1 MPICTLSRPSPN
13 FLFLSTRLCSWS
25 LEVLH
30 KSSAFVFVFQR
41 FQLPRPLVY
50 AGILLQATKGS
61 QSEGKSSTRSTSR
74 NLSRHARRRRTTSNM
89 KAVTIAAAGAAV
101 ITTVSAASHVKHM
114 HAKLHANVARDTWV
128 DWNATAASTS
138 ATPVDG
144 ESKTTTSSKAPVK
157 AATTTASSSTSFLWE
172 DWTSTSLAVDPAKT
186 SSTSSSTTFETWA
199 DWTSSSSIPVDP
211 ATTSTTETW
220 GDWSTSV
227 PVDPASTSTE
237 EHTWGDWTSSSIP
250 VDPATTGTETWSDW
264 SSVEETT
271 TVTLASTIT
280 ETKYVEPVAATSD
293 SSSWSDWTS
302 STTSASVAAA
312 SVATSSSWSAAA
324 ASVAADSCA
333 ISIITSYGLPT
344 WYPTPVL
351 AVNTTSSTSSSASW
365 ADWTS
370 STSSTPAAAATTTST
385 SSYASWA
392 DWTSSDPA
400 DGAATTTS
408 TSSYTWGDWISAST
422 DIPSSETAP
431 GWAPTPATASV
442 SGGSSYASS
451 GSSSKPS
458 GGSSSGSSGISSNGD
473 SWGMTYSPYTAQG
486 GCKDA
491 GTIAADMAVIAQ
503 KGFSSVRVYS
513 TDCSTLE
520 NIGGSARDNGLK
532 LILGVW
538 ISSTGISG
546 AQGQVS
552 DIVAWAQWDL
562 VELIVVGNEAV
573 FNGYCSASELAGFIS
588 SSASAFKGAGYTG
601 AVTTTEPLSV
611 WQDTSS
617 ASAFCS
623 VVDVIGANLYAFFN
637 ADVTAD
643 KAGSFIQSEID
654 ILDSVCSGKAVYV
667 LESGWPHAGNCNGL
681 ACPSPENQATALKGI
696 QATAGAQVV
705 FLSYEDEPWKEP
717 GQFGVEQYWGCVS
730 VF

>member
-1 MPICTLSRPSPN
+1 
-13 FLFLSTRLCSWS
+13 
-25 LEVLH
+25 
-30 KSSAFVFVFQR
+30 
-41 FQLPRPLVY
+41 
-50 AGILLQATKGS
+50 
-61 QSEGKSSTRSTSR
+61 
-74 NLSRHARRRRTTSNM
+74 M

-101 ITTVSAASHVKHM
+101 VTTVSAASHVKHM
-114 HAKLHANVARDTWV
+114 HAKLHANVARDNWV
-128 DWNATAASTS
+128 DWNATASTS

-144 ESKTTTSSKAPVK
+144 ETKTTTTKTPVK

-186 SSTSSSTTFETWA
+186 SSTTSSTTFTETWG
-199 DWTSSSSIPVDP
+199 DWTTTTSSLPVDP
-211 ATTSTTETW
+211 ATTSTETW
-220 GDWSTSV
+220 GDWSASSV
-227 PVDPASTSTE
+227 VDPASTASTD
-237 EHTWGDWTSSSIP
+237 EHTWGDWTTSDP
-250 VDPATTGTETWSDW
+250 VDPTSTVTETWSDW
-264 SSVEETT
+264 STSAPLDPATTSTETWADWSSVDETT
-271 TVTLASTIT
+271 TITLASTIT
-280 ETKYVEPVAATSD
+280 ETKYVEPVSAISTSSSTWADWTSTSSVAVAAVSTSTSS
-293 SSSWSDWTS
+293 SSSWFGP
-302 STTSASVAAA
+302 SAVE
-312 SVATSSSWSAAA
+312 
-324 ASVAADSCA
+324 ADSCA

-351 AVNTTSSTSSSASW
+351 AVNTTTSTTSSTTSSATW
-365 ADWTS
+365 ADWTTT
-370 STSSTPAAAATTTST
+370 TSSTPAAAAVTSSST
-385 SSYASWA
+385 SSYI
-392 DWTSSDPA
+392 
-400 DGAATTTS
+400 
-408 TSSYTWGDWISAST
+408 WGDWISTAT
-422 DIPSSETAP
+422 GSETAP
-431 GWAPTPATASV
+431 GSAPTAETAYVSV
-442 SGGSSYASS
+442 SGGGSPASS
-451 GSSSKPS
+451 GSASKPS
-458 GGSSSGSSGISSNGD
+458 GGSNSGSSGSSGISANGD

-491 GTIAADMAVIAQ
+491 GTIAADMTVIAQ
-503 KGFSSVRVYS
+503 KGFTSVRVYS

-538 ISSTGISG
+538 ISATGISG
-546 AQGQVS
+546 AQGQVH

-573 FNGYCSASELAGFIS
+573 FNGYCSASDLAHFIS
-588 SSASAFKGAGYTG
+588 SSAAAFKAAGYTG

-623 VVDVIGANLYAFFN
+623 VVDVVGANLYAFFN

-654 ILDSVCSGKAVYV
+654 ILDSICSGKAVYV

-717 GQFGVEQYWGCVS
+717 GQFGVEQYWGCVN

>member
-1 MPICTLSRPSPN
+1 
-13 FLFLSTRLCSWS
+13 
-25 LEVLH
+25 
-30 KSSAFVFVFQR
+30 
-41 FQLPRPLVY
+41 
-50 AGILLQATKGS
+50 
-61 QSEGKSSTRSTSR
+61 
-74 NLSRHARRRRTTSNM
+74 M

-101 ITTVSAASHVKHM
+101 VTTVSAASHVKHM

-128 DWNATAASTS
+128 DWNATASTS

-144 ESKTTTSSKAPVK
+144 ETKTTTTKAPVK
-157 AATTTASSSTSFLWE
+157 AATTSTSSSTSFLWE

-186 SSTSSSTTFETWA
+186 SSTTSSTTTFAETWA
-199 DWTSSSSIPVDP
+199 DWTTTSSLPVDP
-211 ATTSTTETW
+211 ATTSTETW
-220 GDWSTSV
+220 GDWSTSS
-227 PVDPASTSTE
+227 PVDPASTSSTE
-237 EHTWGDWTSSSIP
+237 EYTWADWTTSDPVDPASTATETWGDWSTSEP
-250 VDPATTGTETWSDW
+250 VDPTATASETWSDW

-271 TVTLASTIT
+271 TVTLASTVT
-280 ETKYVEPVAATSD
+280 ETKYVEPVSAASTD
-293 SSSWSDWTS
+293 SSTWTDWTSTS
-302 STTSASVAAA
+302 STTSSVAA
-312 SVATSSSWSAAA
+312 VAAATTSTTSSWAFPSAP
-324 ASVAADSCA
+324 VAADSCA

-351 AVNTTSSTSSSASW
+351 AVNTSSSSTSSAAW
-365 ADWTS
+365 ADWTT
-370 STSSTPAAAATTTST
+370 STSSTPAAAAVTTSST
-385 SSYASWA
+385 SSYVSWV
-392 DWTSSDPA
+392 DW
-400 DGAATTTS
+400 TTTS
-408 TSSYTWGDWISAST
+408 SFPVDPATTSTETWGDWVSSAS
-422 DIPSSETAP
+422 DSAVVVVSSSETAP
-431 GWAPTPATASV
+431 GWAPASGTASV
-442 SGGSSYASS
+442 SVSGGASSAWAGASSTPSS
-451 GSSSKPS
+451 GSSS
-458 GGSSSGSSGISSNGD
+458 GSSGSSGISSNGD
-473 SWGMTYSPYTAQG
+473 LWGMTYSPYTASG

-491 GTIAADMAVIAQ
+491 GTIASDMAVIAQ
-503 KGFSSVRVYS
+503 KGFPSVRVYS

-546 AQGQVS
+546 AQGQVH
-552 DIVAWAQWDL
+552 DIVAWAQWDI
-562 VELIVVGNEAV
+562 VELVVVGNEAV

-588 SSASAFKGAGYTG
+588 SSASAFKAAGYTG
-601 AVTTTEPLSV
+601 AITTTEPLSV

-623 VVDVIGANLYAFFN
+623 VVDIVGANLYAFFN

-654 ILDSVCSGKAVYV
+654 ILNSVCSGKAVYV

-705 FLSYEDEPWKEP
+705 FLSYEDEPWKDP
-717 GQFGVEQYWGCVS
+717 GQFDVEQYWGCVN